1 MLKLGM
7 SPNFTTS
14 ILLTLVLTAC
24 GGGGAGDSGTMVQHG
39 INISDYETK
48 NVKSLLSIIGNWNIN
63 MYRLKTGNPTD
74 PVDSYNIIRFGAN
87 QYEGVV
93 LAGWAYDP
101 RLVNERYPYQVNI
114 ALLEQ
119 RTSGSL
125 RLATSEYVLH
135 SNTNGASSV
144 IVADFNGDGRDD
156 MFLPAYNETPALG
169 VSSAAFISKS
179 NGSFSKLGTNSVGSI
194 SLLSNGTDAVIIKDS
209 KLITFGGKPSVLVT
223 GNDSTGN
230 TFSGVYTYN
239 GSKFDFTRLPGSG
252 LSVARGDFL
261 LNGTEQVIYA
271 GTSLS
276 IVGAPAP
283 YFNKAEYSA
292 YVSEDPL
299 NKTKQPKIWVDDIN
313 QDGVP
318 DIIVGSEI
326 NPGWRA
332 QLQLLVNQGNNRFV
346 DQTYK
351 MPFNEGAGLDYSMRL
366 IDVDNSGIKSYFLAQ
381 TDAYCEPVGCRDKT
395 LHGNYILVNDGT
407 GQFHVAMHS
416 EFLNLGDQVIS
427 VIRANALSTD
437 IMPITW
443 AVADQEVPKFIAYR
457 SPDGNINFM
466 AKAVTLSNTGETVTT
481 MVNVPLKI
489 NLTTDFKKDIVI
501 TDRNNSK
508 NIRTFAGN
516 DTIAGGCIGSC
527 KIDGGL
533 GTNTVVFSGL
543 KNSYTISR
551 TTDGFIVSN
560 RFGTETLKNIQILRF
575 ADATIQ

>member
-1 MLKLGM
+1 M
-7 SPNFTTS
+7 SPKFSTS
-14 ILLTLVLTAC
+14 ILLTLILTAC
-24 GGGGAGDSGTMVQHG
+24 GGGGSAGDSIIVQNG
-39 INISDYETK
+39 VNISDYETK
-48 NVKSLLSIIGNWNIN
+48 NVKSILSIIGNWNIN

-74 PVDSYNIIRFGAN
+74 PVDSYNIIRLGSSQN
-87 QYEGVV
+87 EGIV

-101 RLVNERYPYQVNI
+101 RLINERYPYQVNI

-125 RLATSEYVLH
+125 RLATSEYVLY

-156 MFLPAYNETPALG
+156 MFLPAYNETPALA

-179 NGSFSKLGTNSVGSI
+179 DGSFSKLGTNSIGSI
-194 SLLSNGTDAVIIKDS
+194 PLLSSGIDSVIIKDS
-209 KLITFGGKPSVLVT
+209 KLITYNRKPSILVT
-223 GNDSTGN
+223 GNDSNGN
-230 TFSGVYTYN
+230 SFSGVYTYN
-239 GSKFDFTRLPGSG
+239 GTKFDLIRLPGSG
-252 LSVARGDFL
+252 LSVASGDFSSS
-261 LNGTEQVIYA
+261 GSEQFIYG

-276 IVGAPAP
+276 IAGAPAP

-299 NKTKQPKIWVDDIN
+299 NKTKQSKIWVDDIN
-313 QDGVP
+313 QDGIP

-346 DQTYK
+346 DQTGK
-351 MPFNEGAGLDYSMRL
+351 MPFNEGAGLDYSMRM
-366 IDVDNSGIKSYFLAQ
+366 IDVDNSGIKTYFLAQ
-381 TDAYCEPVGCRDKT
+381 TDAYCEPTGCRNKT

-407 GQFHVAMHS
+407 GQFHIAMHS

-443 AVADQEVPKFIAYR
+443 TVADQEVPKFIAYR
-457 SPDGNINFM
+457 SPDGKINFM

-516 DTIAGGCIGSC
+516 DTIAGGCLGTC

-533 GTNTVVFSGL
+533 GTNTVVFSGS
-543 KNSYTISR
+543 KNSYTITR
-551 TTDGFIVSN
+551 TTDGYIVSD

-575 ADATIQ
+575 ADGIVQ

>member
-1 MLKLGM
+1 M
-7 SPNFTTS
+7 SPKFSTS
-14 ILLTLVLTAC
+14 ILLTLILTAC
-24 GGGGAGDSGTMVQHG
+24 GGGGSAGDSIIVQNG

-48 NVKSLLSIIGNWNIN
+48 NVKSILSIIGNWNIN

-74 PVDSYNIIRFGAN
+74 PVDSYNIIRLGSSQN
-87 QYEGVV
+87 EGIV

-101 RLVNERYPYQVNI
+101 RLINERYPYQVNI

-156 MFLPAYNETPALG
+156 MFLPAYNETPALA
-169 VSSAAFISKS
+169 VSSAAFISKPD
-179 NGSFSKLGTNSVGSI
+179 GSFSKLGTNSIGSI
-194 SLLSNGTDAVIIKDS
+194 PLLSNGGDAVIIKDS
-209 KLITFGGKPSVLVT
+209 KLITYNRKPAILVT

-230 TFSGVYTYN
+230 SFSGIYTYN
-239 GSKFDFTRLPGSG
+239 GSKFDLIRLPGIG
-252 LSVARGDFL
+252 LSVASGDFSSS
-261 LNGTEQVIYA
+261 GSEQFIYG

-276 IVGAPAP
+276 IAGAPAP
-283 YFNKAEYSA
+283 YFNKAEYSS

-313 QDGVP
+313 QDGIL

-332 QLQLLVNQGNNRFV
+332 QLQLLVNQGNNIFV
-346 DQTYK
+346 DQTGK
-351 MPFNEGAGLDYSMRL
+351 MPFNEGAGLDYSMRM
-366 IDVDNSGIKSYFLAQ
+366 IDVDNSGIKTYFLAQ
-381 TDAYCEPVGCRDKT
+381 TDAYCEPTGCRNKT

-407 GQFHVAMHS
+407 GQFHIAMHS

-443 AVADQEVPKFIAYR
+443 TVADQEVPKFIAYR
-457 SPDGNINFM
+457 SPDGKINFM

-516 DTIAGGCIGSC
+516 DTIAGGCVGSC

-533 GTNTVVFSGL
+533 GINTVVFSGP
-543 KNSYTISR
+543 KNSYTINR
-551 TTDGFIVSN
+551 TTDGYIVSN

-575 ADATIQ
+575 TDGIVQ